1 MAPLTMVAMA
11 RRAKEVRWAYDQES
25 KRFIGDDGDYVYWR
39 VEEGDHAG
47 EYAYTIGL
55 NRNVFYESSQDEV
68 RKEAD
73 RHKRFAI

>member
-1 MAPLTMVAMA
+1 MAQLTMVAVA

-39 VEEGDHAG
+39 VDEGDHAG

-55 NRNVFYESSQDEV
+55 NRNVFYESSQDECG
-68 RKEAD
+68 R
-73 RHKRFAI
+73 RPIGHKRFAI